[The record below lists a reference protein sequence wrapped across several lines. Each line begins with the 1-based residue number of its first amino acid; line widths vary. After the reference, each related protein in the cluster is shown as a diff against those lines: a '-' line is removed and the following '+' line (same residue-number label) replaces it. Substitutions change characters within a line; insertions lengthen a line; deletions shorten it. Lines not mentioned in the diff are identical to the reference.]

1 MRILVTSMVDLRKAA
16 HNRIHQFVKHLS
28 PNHEI
33 TVLSI
38 NDWWKAGQTDVK
50 LYTKDLEKILQ
61 KAEIRYFTG
70 RETSPIFQ
78 ELFSFMNIERL
89 LKEIDYRQ
97 FDIHLNCG
105 TLVSGYMVARK
116 MKSIGVETI
125 YDIADNNPEMIR
137 NSPQIPSPLRPAG
150 GLFGSMMLR
159 RNIRIARRIIY
170 VTTAIKES
178 CHIPEH
184 KSDCVPNGVD
194 TSLFRNHSSEQLR
207 DELGLAGK
215 FVIGYVGVLR
225 EWVKLEPIF
234 AVVRQLEESHPE
246 IRVLIVGQEGRFQEN
261 KDLAK
266 AYGIADKV
274 IFTGTVPYA
283 QVPSYISC
291 MDVCTV
297 PFEINRV
304 TNDPCPL
311 KLFEYMACERP
322 VISALEITAAGNNIL
337 HAFSTEEY
345 RHRILELHGD
355 QTLRRRLGSEGR
367 RFVEQNYDWAK
378 ISSNLEKILIDVA
391 S

>member
-1 MRILVTSMVDLRKAA
+1 
-16 HNRIHQFVKHLS
+16 
-28 PNHEI
+28 
-33 TVLSI
+33 
-38 NDWWKAGQTDVK
+38 
-50 LYTKDLEKILQ
+50 
-61 KAEIRYFTG
+61 
-70 RETSPIFQ
+70 
-78 ELFSFMNIERL
+78 
-89 LKEIDYRQ
+89 
-97 FDIHLNCG
+97 
-105 TLVSGYMVARK
+105 VARR

-137 NSPQIPSPLRPAG
+137 NSPQIPYPLRPVG
-150 GLFGSMMLR
+150 GFFGDMMLR

-184 KSDCVPNGVD
+184 KSNCIPNGVD
-194 TSLFRNHSSEQLR
+194 TSLFRNHPSEQLR
-207 DELGLAGK
+207 KELGLTGK

-234 AVVRQLEESHPE
+234 TVVRQLEESHSE
-246 IRVLIVGQEGRFQEN
+246 LRVLIVGQEGRFQEN

-283 QVPSYISC
+283 QVPGYISC

-297 PFEINRV
+297 PFEKNRV

-322 VISALEITAAGNNIL
+322 VISALEIMSAGNNIL

-345 RHRILELHGD
+345 RNRILELYGD
-355 QTLRRRLGSEGR
+355 QALRRTLGTEGR
-367 RFVEQNYDWAK
+367 RFVEQNYDWVK
-378 ISSNLEKILIDVA
+378 ISSNLEKILTDVA